1 MPSFNQPDY
10 WQVIRIS
17 SPEEGIIYKVFA
29 TWVGGYTQGESWKLN
44 SGITEVRF
52 NEPPHIEF
60 VGWSGSSYVVV
71 NNESCYRTTLYSGS
85 VLTNMIENSPYE
97 IQVLPFDTN
106 WKELIK

>member
-1 MPSFNQPDY
+1 MTNYTPDY

-17 SPEEGIIYKVFA
+17 SPEEGPIYKVFA
-29 TWVGGYTQGESWKLN
+29 TWVGGYIHGESWKLN

-52 NEPPHIEF
+52 TEPPYIEF
-60 VGWSGSSYVVV
+60 VGWSGSVYNVV
-71 NNESCYRTTLYSGS
+71 NDDSCYRTTAYSGS
-85 VLTNMIENSPYE
+85 VLASMIEKSPYE